1 MIIDCHGH
9 YTTAPELHNQ
19 WRIDQLAAF
28 KAGKPSPAYPEISD
42 ESIIDSVEKNQLRLI
57 NERGIDLTIFS
68 PRASAMGH
76 HEGDQR
82 ISLEWTVACNNLI
95 KRVVD
100 LFPETFVGVSQLP
113 QSPGADL
120 TESINELERCVNE
133 LGFIGCNLNPDPS
146 GGKWE
151 TMPLTDKYWYPL
163 YEKMVE
169 LDVPA
174 MIHVSA
180 SCNPN
185 FHATG
190 AHYMNADTTAFMQL
204 LQGDLFADFPTLR
217 FIIPHGGGA
226 VPYHWGRYRGLA
238 DMLKQPALD
247 PHLMNNVFFDTCVYH
262 QPGIDLLLDVIDNKN
277 ILFGS
282 EMIGAVRGTD
292 PQTGQYFDDT
302 KRYID
307 AADISRPEARRHLR
321 QQRPRSLSTPQPD
334 DEGLGPMN
342 TLTFVKDSDWL
353 DWDPT
358 PSKPTFQVPAG
369 AVDAHCHVFGPGSIF
384 PFAPER
390 KYTPCDASREQLF
403 ALRDFLGFEKN
414 VVVQATC
421 HGTDNSAL
429 LDVLANSNDR
439 ARGVVT
445 VKP

>member
-1 MIIDCHGH
+1 MIIDAHGH
-9 YTTAPELHNQ
+9 YTTAPEPHNQ

-28 KAGKPSPAYPEISD
+28 TAGEPVSPPYPEISD
-42 ESIIDSVEKNQLRLI
+42 DEIRASIDQNQLKLI
-57 NERGIDLTIFS
+57 RERGSDLTIFS

-82 ISLEWTVACNNLI
+82 ISLEWTQHCNNLI

-100 LFPETFVGVSQLP
+100 LYPETFVGVCQLP

-120 TESINELERCVNE
+120 TESVKELERCVTE

-151 TMPLTDKYWYPL
+151 TVPLTDPYWFPI

-204 LQGDLFADFPTLR
+204 IQGDLFGQFPSLR
-217 FIIPHGGGA
+217 FIIPHGGGS

-238 DMLKQPALD
+238 DMLTQPALD
-247 PHLMNNVFFDTCVYH
+247 SHLMNNVFFDTCVYH
-262 QPGIDLLLDVIDNKN
+262 QPGIDLLVDVIDTKN

-282 EMIGAVRGTD
+282 EMIGAVRGID
-292 PQTGQYFDDT
+292 PTTGFYFDDT

-307 AADISRPEARRHLR
+307 AAKLSDEQRAAIFEGNTRRVFPRLNQKLEAR
-321 QQRPRSLSTPQPD
+321 
-334 DEGLGPMN
+334 
-342 TLTFVKDSDWL
+342 
-353 DWDPT
+353 
-358 PSKPTFQVPAG
+358 A
-369 AVDAHCHVFGPGSIF
+369 
-384 PFAPER
+384 
-390 KYTPCDASREQLF
+390 
-403 ALRDFLGFEKN
+403 
-414 VVVQATC
+414 
-421 HGTDNSAL
+421 
-429 LDVLANSNDR
+429 
-439 ARGVVT
+439 
-445 VKP
+445 